1 MVVAAYTEI
10 ALTDLSVLL
19 ADEGQGSELS
29 VWLEM
34 KRGHRKEDA
43 AEEGAANLY
52 TNSSQ
57 IHS

>member
-1 MVVAAYTEI
+1 MVVAACTKI

-19 ADEGQGSELS
+19 AGGQGSGLP

-43 AEEGAANLY
+43 AEERAANLY

>member
-1 MVVAAYTEI
+1 MVAACTEI

-19 ADEGQGSELS
+19 AGGQGSGLP

-34 KRGHRKEDA
+34 KKKGPRKEDA